1 MLYEAFCWQPEAPKQ
16 SKAVVFSS
24 PEISHY
30 VEGWGR
36 PKDASVVALD
46 SRDGAKIGAAWYRLM
61 SPEDPG
67 YGFIDAATPEV
78 SIAVVPRCRG
88 KGVGR
93 ALLGALMDTARS
105 EGFRALS
112 LSVAQDNPAIKLYE
126 QAGFGK
132 VHLSGGSWTMRTE
145 LSGRTDTTTS
155 VLSLTVL
162 EERLSICR
170 LDAGEE
176 IPAWATGGPF
186 FSVTRTR
193 DELSVVCPEDV
204 VPESI
209 RREWGW
215 RALKLEGPFDLSMVG
230 VLTSV
235 AVPLA
240 EAGASIF
247 AVSTF
252 DTDYVLVRKE
262 QLDLAVDTLWARGH
276 RVGDHAAGGR

>member
-1 MLYEAFCWQPEAPKQ
+1 MLYEAFCWQPEVPRQ
-16 SKAVVFSS
+16 SRAEVFSS

-30 VEGWGR
+30 VEGWGG
-36 PKDASVVALD
+36 PDDASVVALD

-67 YGFIDAATPEV
+67 YGFIDATTPEV
-78 SIAVVPRCRG
+78 SIAVVPHRRG
-88 KGVGR
+88 EGVGR

-132 VHLSGGSWTMRTE
+132 VHLSGGSWTMRAE
-145 LSGRTDTTTS
+145 LLRWTDTTS
-155 VLSLTVL
+155 PVLSLTVL

-170 LDAGEE
+170 LDAGEK
-176 IPAWATGGPF
+176 IPAWATGTPF

-209 RREWGW
+209 PRELGC
-215 RALKLEGPFDLSMVG
+215 RALKLEGPFELSMVG
-230 VLTSV
+230 VLASI

-252 DTDYVLVRKE
+252 DTDYVLVE
-262 QLDLAVDTLWARGH
+262 EGQLDLAVDTLRARGH
-276 RVGDHAAGGR
+276 TVGGHAEGGG